1 MASGSFCNN
10 VGQNC
15 NLIISWNS
23 VKGQGGST
31 VNATLIAQN
40 RNGWHFDAVVYGY
53 GITING
59 SQVTGTGARLS
70 ASSNGSAGLISHSVW
85 VPYTGNKS
93 ITISGYANFNGIINL
108 SNQSISGT
116 VALDKIGS
124 APTMGSVTA
133 PTTSTVSEKTTSI
146 TVRWNKAS
154 SYNNSVTYAIGCSIN
169 GGSYEWRYPDNNINT
184 TSYTW
189 DIGTPTQ
196 GATYQFAVC
205 CANDIARS
213 DYKYSGV
220 VTINKLSPPTIGD
233 IGTYNPYI
241 NSTLTIPLSGGSTTN
256 GENFV
261 RMCDLYYGDTW
272 LCNAKSYSDTPWKNT
287 SQDISYAAANYASKL
302 GTKAYSSNK
311 FKITAWVE
319 NANRS
324 RSSYVS
330 KTFTVNINSDG
341 GATPTLSLPTI
352 SGGAFNNAATCFI
365 AGISTLNVSS
375 PAASLRRATSG
386 MTISYKIACT
396 GATTQNSQ
404 NANFS
409 GLTAGTKTITVT
421 ATDSR
426 GLSVS
431 VSKQVVVQSYAAPT
445 IRAFTTT
452 RLDDPNTSAKLVY
465 TLAYSPIYQYT
476 DVDTKG
482 NQLNGISLQQYKKD
496 NFDWN
501 TASDGL
507 VLTELETDSTYA
519 IQLRIADKV
528 NTTTYVTATQVIP
541 TIKTTMAWRSWGVGI
556 GCIPQ
561 TSYSLEVNGSSKI
574 SGSLDASNMLQVN
587 SNGVAIGKA
596 SEKSAFEVNMDSY
609 FYGDINMDNQIKT
622 SYNGGS
628 NWIYA
633 PLYTPF
639 RRTYHK
645 NDSSARGIISGD
657 TDNGE
662 WTIATLNDDLY
673 LSYTSKSNRLDGN
686 NRHKGY
692 VFKATNEDKTVT
704 VLDSENF
711 LNKLYPVGAI
721 YLTWNNNN
729 PGNFLGGTW
738 VRMAE
743 GRGLFGVGRST
754 GRNGFAGNVNEH
766 EEFGDWKHTIS
777 VDEMPSHNHGVYI
790 QNTVGNPQVDA
801 PQWTIAFPNN
811 WKQYSSATRLLASST
826 TNKGGNQTFYIMPP
840 YIGIYV
846 WRRTA

>member
-1 MASGSFCNN
+1 MASGSFSNN

-40 RNGWHFDAVVYGY
+40 RNGWYFDAVVYGY

-70 ASSNGSAGLISHSVW
+70 ASSNGSSGLISHSVW
-85 VPYTGNKS
+85 VPYTGDKS

-233 IGTYNPYI
+233 IGTYNPYT

-272 LCNAKSYSDTPWKNT
+272 LCNAKSYADTPWKNT
-287 SQDISYAAANYASKL
+287 SQAISYAAANYVSKL

-311 FKITAWVE
+311 FKITAWIE

-341 GATPTLSLPTI
+341 GATPTLSLPTL

-375 PAASLRRATSG
+375 PAASLRRAPSG
-386 MTISYKIACT
+386 TTISYKIACT

-404 NANFS
+404 NASFS

-445 IRAFTTT
+445 IRAFTAT

-476 DVDTKG
+476 DMDTKG

-496 NFDWN
+496 NFDWS

-507 VLTELETDSTYA
+507 VLTNLETDSTYT

-528 NTTTYVTATQVIP
+528 KTTTYITTTQVIP

-561 TSYSLEVNGSSKI
+561 TSYALEVNGSSKI

-596 SEKSAFEVNMDSY
+596 SEKSAFEVNMDTY
-609 FYGDINMDNQIKT
+609 FHKPIKSELNVDNQIKT
-622 SYNGGS
+622 SYNSGS
-628 NWIYA
+628 NWISA

-639 RRTYHK
+639 RRTYHR
-645 NDSSARGIISGD
+645 NDSSAIGIISGD

-662 WTIATLNDDLY
+662 WTIATLNDNLY
-673 LSYTSKSNRLDGN
+673 LSYTRKSDRLAGKN
-686 NRHKGY
+686 TNKGY
-692 VFKATNEDKTVT
+692 MFKATDEDKTVT

-721 YLTWNNNN
+721 YLTWNDNN

-738 VRMAE
+738 IRMGE
-743 GRGLFGVGRST
+743 GRALFGVGTSKDT
-754 GRNGFAGNVNEH
+754 NGLSVRVSEH
-766 EEFGDWKHTIS
+766 EEWGYWKHKIT
-777 VDEMPSHNHGVYI
+777 VDEMPPHSHNIKLPISTIWGGNGGASYQLTSSNTDKPTFNYI
-790 QNTVGNPQVDA
+790 QNA
-801 PQWTIAFPNN
+801 
-811 WKQYSSATRLLASST
+811 
-826 TNKGGNQTFYIMPP
+826 GGGKDFYMTPP
-840 YIGIYV
+840 YIGIYI